1 MIQWLPLFT
10 ATAWVDFAVVVLSK
24 FIPLTKAL
32 DQWYAQFGVVAAGA
46 DVLIIVLGIALA
58 QLISPGIHGWALVQ
72 LAVLI
77 QVIHDVVFY
86 GIILAVPAGQN
97 AMIDLFKSYAGEGGW
112 KIILADSAMVT
123 ASVLLME
130 FLQSMYP
137 ADSIAFLGILGVYSL
152 LFIVYT
158 K

>member
-1 MIQWLPLFT
+1 MIQWLPLVT
-10 ATAWVDFAVVVLSK
+10 ATVWVDFAVVVLSK
-24 FIPLTKAL
+24 FLPLTKAL
-32 DQWYAQFGVVAAGA
+32 GEWYAQFGVVAASA

-58 QLISPGIHGWALVQ
+58 QLIVPGIRGWALVQ

-77 QVIHDVVFY
+77 QIVHDLAFY

-97 AMIDLFKSYAGEGGW
+97 AMMDVFKKYAAEGGW
-112 KIILADSAMVT
+112 KIIAADSAMV
-123 ASVLLME
+123 ASSVLLME
-130 FLQSMYP
+130 FLQDRYSNDMIGFVG
-137 ADSIAFLGILGVYSL
+137 ALGLYSL

>member
-77 QVIHDVVFY
+77 QVIHDLLFY
-86 GIILAVPAGQN
+86 GIIRAVPAGQN
-97 AMIDLFKSYAGEGGW
+97 AMMDVFKAYAGEGGW

-123 ASVLLME
+123 SSVLLME
-130 FLQSMYP
+130 FLQNTYSND
-137 ADSIAFLGILGVYSL
+137 AIAFLGALGVYSL

-158 K
+158 R

>member
-1 MIQWLPLFT
+1 M
-10 ATAWVDFAVVVLSK
+10 
-24 FIPLTKAL
+24 
-32 DQWYAQFGVVAAGA
+32 
-46 DVLIIVLGIALA
+46 
-58 QLISPGIHGWALVQ
+58 
-72 LAVLI
+72 
-77 QVIHDVVFY
+77 FY

-130 FLQSMYP
+130 FLQSVYP